1 MNLQRTFFFF
11 REICLKLKFCTFHKS
26 LGDLVTYYASTCR
39 TNLIFLHDI
48 VFCLDVAGSKSGRP
62 SGGYSRG
69 GKRREP
75 QNSSLSAT
83 NPRRP
88 PPRGARGGG
97 WKQPPSRGYPP
108 QYGGSA
114 VAEEDEIEVGSL
126 FNYGSKKQVSNI
138 YPSIF
143 KFVS

>member
-1 MNLQRTFFFF
+1 M
-11 REICLKLKFCTFHKS
+11 
-26 LGDLVTYYASTCR
+26 TCHAC
-39 TNLIFLHDI
+39 LIFLLNYF
-48 VFCLDVAGSKSGRP
+48 FCLDVAGSKSSRP

-88 PPRGARGGG
+88 PPKGARGGG

-126 FNYGSKKQVSNI
+126 FNYGSKKQVRQYVLHFLVFIVDQKKVLHFSPQNFNI
-138 YPSIF
+138 SISSF
-143 KFVS
+143 SRTNVYNIHL